1 MSPRIV
7 SLIASATEILCELG
21 FQRQIVGRSHEC
33 DFPESVSKLAI
44 CTNPKFDTTV
54 SSREIDNQVKDVLKN
69 SLAVYSVEE
78 ETIKQLNPTHII
90 TQAQCDVCAVSLKDV
105 ELMVQDW
112 TGINTKLVSLKPD
125 SLENIWDDI
134 ALIAKSL
141 DAEEQGNRTIQK
153 LKTKMS
159 DINDRSA
166 LLSSKPKIAC
176 IEWIDPLMAAGNWV
190 PELVQMAGG
199 INLLG
204 EAGKHSPW
212 MNIQELVQSDPEKII
227 IMPCGFDIPR
237 IKKEMNP
244 LLESK
249 DFMELKAVKNNEV
262 YITDGNQY
270 FNRPGPRI
278 VDSLKIF
285 AEIFHPS
292 HFNFK
297 FEGSGWL
304 KYNCYDFC
312 E

>member
-21 FQRQIVGRSHEC
+21 FQQHIVGRSHEC
-33 DFPESVSKLAI
+33 DFPESISDLAI

-78 ETIKQLNPTHII
+78 ETIKKLNPSHII

-112 TGINTKLVSLKPD
+112 TGTDTKVISLKPD

-141 DAEEQGNRTIQK
+141 NAEAIGIRTINK
-153 LKTKMS
+153 LKARMAE
-159 DINDRSA
+159 INDRST
-166 LLSSKPKIAC
+166 SFSNKPKIAC

-190 PELVQMAGG
+190 PQLVEMAGG

-212 MNIQELVQSDPEKII
+212 MSIQELIDSDPDKII

-237 IKKEMNP
+237 IKEEMNP

-249 DFMELKAVKNNEV
+249 EFMDLKAVKNNEV
-262 YITDGNQY
+262 YVTDGNQY
-270 FNRPGPRI
+270 FNRPGPR
-278 VDSLKIF
+278 VVESLQIF

-292 HFNFK
+292 HFDFG
-297 FEGSGWL
+297 FEGSGWQR
-304 KYNCYDFC
+304 YTCQ
-312 E
+312 

>member
-21 FQRQIVGRSHEC
+21 FQQHIVGRSHEC
-33 DFPESVSKLAI
+33 DFPESISDLAI

-78 ETIKQLNPTHII
+78 ETIKKLNPSHII

-112 TGINTKLVSLKPD
+112 TGTDTKVISLKPD

-141 DAEEQGNRTIQK
+141 NAEAIGIRTINK
-153 LKTKMS
+153 LKARMAE
-159 DINDRSA
+159 INAKSA
-166 LLSSKPKIAC
+166 LISKKPKIAC

-190 PELVQMAGG
+190 PQLVEMAGG

-204 EAGKHSPW
+204 EAGSHSPW
-212 MNIQELVQSDPEKII
+212 MSIQELIDSDPDKII

-237 IKKEMNP
+237 IKEEMNP

-249 DFMELKAVKNNEV
+249 EFTDLKAVKNNEV
-262 YITDGNQY
+262 YVTDGNQY
-270 FNRPGPRI
+270 FNRPGPR
-278 VDSLKIF
+278 VVESLQIF

-292 HFNFK
+292 YFDFG
-297 FEGSGWL
+297 FEGSGWQRYTC
-304 KYNCYDFC
+304 K
-312 E
+312 

>member
-21 FQRQIVGRSHEC
+21 FQQHIVGRSHEC
-33 DFPESVSKLAI
+33 DFPESISELAI

-78 ETIKQLNPTHII
+78 DIIKKLNPSHII

-112 TGINTKLVSLKPD
+112 TGTDTKVISLKPD
-125 SLENIWDDI
+125 SLEKIWDDI
-134 ALIAKSL
+134 AIIAKAL
-141 DAEEQGNRTIQK
+141 DAEEQGNKTISK
-153 LKTKMS
+153 LKNRMS
-159 DINDRSA
+159 EINDRSA
-166 LLSSKPKIAC
+166 SFSNKPKIAC

-190 PELVQMAGG
+190 PQLVDMAGG

-212 MNIQELVQSDPEKII
+212 TSIQELIDSDPDKII
-227 IMPCGFDIPR
+227 IVPCGFDIPR
-237 IKKEMNP
+237 IKEEMNP

-249 DFMELKAVKNNEV
+249 EFMESRAVKNNEV
-262 YITDGNQY
+262 YVTDGNQY

-278 VDSLKIF
+278 VESLQIF

-292 HFNFK
+292 HFDFG
-297 FEGSGWL
+297 FEGSGWER
-304 KYNCYDFC
+304 YTYQ
-312 E
+312 